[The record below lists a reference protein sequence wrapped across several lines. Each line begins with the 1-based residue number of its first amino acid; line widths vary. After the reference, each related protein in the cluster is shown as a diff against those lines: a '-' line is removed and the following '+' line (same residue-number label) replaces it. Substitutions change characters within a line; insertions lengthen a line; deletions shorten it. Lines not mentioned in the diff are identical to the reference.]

1 MKQKIFAYC
10 NILYYNTL
18 YYMLIEEDNMEIK
31 TITIRLDSD
40 LLKLLEKDADKYR
53 TNRSEVIRQ
62 ILLEKYRL
70 IDKTVF
76 GVKSSKPK

>member
-1 MKQKIFAYC
+1 M
-10 NILYYNTL
+10 
-18 YYMLIEEDNMEIK
+18 DIK

-40 LLKLLEKDADKYR
+40 LLQLLEKDANKYR

-76 GVKSSKPK
+76 GKSSNKSK